1 MKYLKK
7 INMKKLKVTSYR
19 EFDTRRGVGYECK
32 TNVKGLS
39 IWNDGDGGCTYFSG
53 NEHTTSGKIIWEYSE
68 KYNENQIEVLIDSS
82 DGISIKN
89 CISLSRHIESAL
101 DRDENNFSLQVA
113 SAGLSEPFKVFQ
125 QYKKILRNTPFKP
138 S

>member
-32 TNVKGLS
+32 TNAKGLS

-53 NEHTTSGKIIWEYSE
+53 NEHTTSGKIIREYSE
-68 KYNENQIEVLIDSS
+68 KYNENQIEVLIDEFH
-82 DGISIKN
+82 GITPQQKKE
-89 CISLSRHIESAL
+89 IE
-101 DRDENNFSLQVA
+101 
-113 SAGLSEPFKVFQ
+113 K
-125 QYKKILRNTPFKP
+125 QYKTKYNL